1 MNAKIAVFV
10 IFVEAITYLLL
21 YNLHG
26 STFQLFV
33 TFITERWSQS
43 VQVPKDFV
51 PVKP

>member
-33 TFITERWSQS
+33 KFYRQTMVLKRASTQRLCSW
-43 VQVPKDFV
+43 
-51 PVKP
+51 